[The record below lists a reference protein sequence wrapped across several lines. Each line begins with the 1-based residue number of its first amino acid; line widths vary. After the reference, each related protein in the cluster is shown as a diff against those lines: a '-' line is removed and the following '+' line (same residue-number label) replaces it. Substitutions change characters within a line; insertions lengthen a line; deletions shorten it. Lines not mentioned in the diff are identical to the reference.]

1 MIRASGGGGLF
12 AKMARHLFRRTGN
25 SGSLGLGG
33 LGMRLPSRPDPL
45 RAAANRNI
53 DVNAIT
59 PSPVWRTDRL
69 ILRRADDRHPDE
81 VFEGGF
87 HPRDPAN
94 TDLESHLRFE
104 PSAFVS
110 TTRLDNP
117 MDIFET
123 RYLYDVDAP
132 GGIDIP
138 QTMGSA
144 LRTGHQ
150 LEIAFPGGVEGRFI
164 RGAKSY
170 DPATR
175 TFGPYINNPHYSP

>member
-1 MIRASGGGGLF
+1 MSKANGGGLF
-12 AKMARHLFRRTGN
+12 ARMALHLFRMA
-25 SGSLGLGG
+25 GSPGHTSLG
-33 LGMRLPSRPDPL
+33 LGMRLHGRPDPL
-45 RAAANRNI
+45 RAAADRNV
-53 DVNAIT
+53 DVRSIT

-81 VFEGGF
+81 IFTDGF
-87 HPRDPAN
+87 HPRDVTN

-117 MDIFET
+117 MDIFPT

-132 GGIDIP
+132 GGIDLAE
-138 QTMGSA
+138 TMGSA

-150 LEIAFPGGVEGRFI
+150 REVAFPGGVEARFI
-164 RGAKSY
+164 KGAKPY
-170 DPATR
+170 DAETGE
-175 TFGPYINNPHYSP
+175 FGDYVVNPGYRP